1 MNTKQQ
7 RTILIVDD
15 TQHDRETFRRYLL
28 ADQEYTYTIL
38 EEESAEQALALCS
51 KLAIDTILLDFL
63 LPEMDGLEFLG
74 ELKKVAQGNLPSVVM
89 VTSHGNETVAVK
101 VIKNGAQDYLVKR
114 QITAEVLQLSVHN
127 AIAHT
132 QLQRQLQQSQ
142 ERERIVTQIA
152 QQVRR
157 SLNLDEVLN
166 TTVTE
171 VRQFLN
177 TDRALIFRLHPDGSG
192 TVVSES
198 VLAECP
204 SILAMNIHDPCFCA
218 SYIELYRQGLVT
230 SKTDIYNV
238 EINPCHIELLSR
250 FQVRANLVVPILQGS
265 QLWGLLIAHN
275 CKAPREWQSL
285 EVELLLQ
292 LATQVGIAIQQSEL
306 YQQVQSE
313 LAERKK
319 AQLELQEAL
328 HRAEAANHAKS
339 SFLANMSHELRTPLN
354 GILGYAQIL
363 TKDSN
368 CTPKQKEAIEVIYQ
382 CGNHLLTLI
391 NDILDLSKI
400 EAGKLEIHPEDFH
413 FPSFLTWLSQLCHLK
428 ATEKSLDFTYL
439 PINPLPTVIHADS
452 KRLRQ
457 VLMNLLANALK
468 FTDSGGV
475 TFQVEVI
482 SNRSSTIGSKPVNNG
497 RQKMTTDKI
506 RFQVEDTGIGIT
518 KEQLAQIFLPF
529 EQVGYSTH
537 HSEGTGLGLSITQ
550 KILSLMGSQIF
561 VESTPQ
567 MGSKF
572 WFDLEIPTASI
583 LVQPTVLTSTANI
596 IGYVGKKQKILIVDD
611 HWDVGE
617 LLSTMLAPI
626 GFEIAYADNGQ
637 AGLEAA
643 LKLQPDLILV
653 DLMMPVMNGYEMTG
667 QLRELPQFQD
677 TVIIAFSASV
687 YQADQQKG
695 LEAGCNDFLG
705 KPVQIE
711 ELFNKIQH
719 YLNLDWIYDNFSEIQ
734 DIGSHLSSDVELT
747 KEMSIPPKEELLNLY
762 LAANIGDVEGVE
774 QQVIQLLQLNP
785 DYSFFANKI
794 LELAADFEY
803 EQITKLIDNFLKSA

>member
-7 RTILIVDD
+7 RTILLVDD
-15 TQHDRETFRRYLL
+15 IQHDRETFRRYLL

-51 KLAIDTILLDFL
+51 KIAIDTILLDFL
-63 LPEMDGLEFLG
+63 LPEMDGLEFLV
-74 ELKKVAQGNLPSVVM
+74 ELKKVTKGNLPSVVM
-89 VTSHGNETVAVK
+89 ITGQGNEYIAVK
-101 VIKNGAQDYLVKR
+101 AIKNGAQDYLIKR
-114 QITAEVLQLSVHN
+114 EITPEGLRLSVHS

-132 QLQRQLQQSQ
+132 KLQRQIQQSQ

-152 QQVRR
+152 RQIRR
-157 SLNLDEVLN
+157 SLNLDEVIN

-177 TDRALIFRLHPDGSG
+177 TDRALIFRLHPDGTG
-192 TVVSES
+192 TVISES

-204 SILAMNIHDPCFCA
+204 SILATNIHDPCFCE
-218 SYIELYRQGLVT
+218 SYIERYRQGLVT
-230 SKTDIYNV
+230 SKTDIYNAN
-238 EINPCHIELLSR
+238 IDPCHIELLSQ

-265 QLWGLLIAHN
+265 QLWGLLIAHH

-285 EVELLLQ
+285 EIELLLQ

-328 HRAEAANHAKS
+328 HRAEAANRSKS

-368 CTPKQKEAIEVIYQ
+368 CTSKQKQAFEVIYQ

-391 NDILDLSKI
+391 NDVLDLSKI

-413 FPSFLTWLSQLCHLK
+413 FPSFLTWLCQICSIK
-428 ATEKSLDFTYL
+428 AAEKFLDFTYL
-439 PINPLPTVIHADS
+439 PINPLPTVIHGDP

-457 VLMNLLANALK
+457 VLMNLLLNALK

-482 SNRSSTIGSKPVNNG
+482 SNTSSTVGSKSGVND
-497 RQKMTTDKI
+497 QDKMNIDKI
-506 RFQVEDTGIGIT
+506 RFQIEDTGIGIT
-518 KEQLAQIFLPF
+518 KEQLAKIFLPF
-529 EQVGYSTH
+529 EQVGDSTH

-550 KILSLMGSQIF
+550 KLLSLMGSQIF
-561 VESTPQ
+561 VESTPHV
-567 MGSKF
+567 GSKF
-572 WFDLEIPTASI
+572 WFDLELPKCST
-583 LVQPTVLTSTANI
+583 LVQPTALISTATI
-596 IGYVGKKQKILIVDD
+596 IGYTGKKQKILVVDD

-617 LLSTMLAPI
+617 LLRNILEPI
-626 GFEIAYADNGQ
+626 GFEIAYANNGQ

-653 DLMMPVMNGYEMTG
+653 DLMMPVINGYEMTG
-667 QLRELPQFQD
+667 QLRELPPFQD

-687 YQADQQKG
+687 YQTDQQKC
-695 LEAGCNDFLG
+695 LEAGCNDFLC

-719 YLNLDWIYDNFSEIQ
+719 YLNLTWIYDN
-734 DIGSHLSSDVELT
+734 LSKIPDMGDNLCNDVKLT
-747 KEMSIPPKEELLNLY
+747 RQMSTPPKEELLNLY
-762 LAANIGDVEGVE
+762 SAANVGDVEGVE
-774 QQVIQLLQLNP
+774 QQVMQLLQLNSNH
-785 DYSFFANKI
+785 SFFANKI

-803 EQITKLIDNFLKSA
+803 EKITKLIDSLLKQI